1 MCNGRPAG
9 PKHSGPLSSTVCLL
23 STTHTSGAPL
33 HAPAIQEP
41 GQHHLLHD
49 ALNFQPQM
57 TSASSVVTT
66 HPPLLTEKLHYM
78 RAFQCPPRIRGI
90 AGYFPIF
97 PGTPCVP
104 GGQRIG
110 WIPFSVEWRGTPIRN
125 KTKGPRLYLRK
136 RGVRHNSRKRAPV
149 SVLSFL
155 FGQAQREEKERWGM
169 ALRRQL
175 RR

>member
-1 MCNGRPAG
+1 M
-9 PKHSGPLSSTVCLL
+9 LL
-23 STTHTSGAPL
+23 L
-33 HAPAIQEP
+33 I
-41 GQHHLLHD
+41 
-49 ALNFQPQM
+49 
-57 TSASSVVTT
+57 
-66 HPPLLTEKLHYM
+66 PPLLTEKLHYM

-90 AGYFPIF
+90 AEYFPIF

-175 RR
+175 RRWRQLTFLRAQQTPAPHSPACLSTGGEAGAYCTDDPARVCCVTASRDVCGFRRPGT